1 MKLGQVATISAG
13 YPFRGK
19 ITEKAETNIV
29 AVQMRDV
36 AETYSINWSTCTE
49 TVPTGKREPDWL
61 REGDILVAGRG
72 NRYYAVMVRDIPNN
86 IAALA
91 APQFYVIRV
100 SVNHLLPEFL
110 VWQLNQVPCQN
121 YLEKNSEGTSSKSIR
136 ASVLIDVTITVPP
149 LDKQRTVLELNRVVE
164 NERKAAESLIV
175 NGEQLLASIA
185 KGLLNNA

>member
-1 MKLGQVATISAG
+1 M
-13 YPFRGK
+13 
-19 ITEKAETNIV
+19 
-29 AVQMRDV
+29 
-36 AETYSINWSTCTE
+36 
-49 TVPTGKREPDWL
+49 